1 LYDRLSSSGLRDE
14 ATAAA
19 SERGLI
25 EVQSYYYNSNWHFSS
40 KTSFLFY
47 VGYKQLVINLDTQ
60 VEHLKTIRL

>member
-25 EVQSYYYNSNWHFSS
+25 EVQSNYYNSNWHFSS
-40 KTSFLFY
+40 KT
-47 VGYKQLVINLDTQ
+47 
-60 VEHLKTIRL
+60 